1 MLEKIIC
8 IHFLVYFFV
17 FFKELS
23 YLNKSK
29 MEDDENIDAFELLV
43 RVLFDVV
50 VVGVHVVLVDATV
63 LPLL

>member
-1 MLEKIIC
+1 
-8 IHFLVYFFV
+8 
-17 FFKELS
+17 
-23 YLNKSK
+23 